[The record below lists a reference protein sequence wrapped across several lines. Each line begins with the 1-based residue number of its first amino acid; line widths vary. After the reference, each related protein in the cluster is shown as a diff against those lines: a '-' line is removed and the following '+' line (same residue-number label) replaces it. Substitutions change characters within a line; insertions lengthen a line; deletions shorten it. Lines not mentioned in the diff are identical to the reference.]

1 MAESPMATA
10 EVGPMAADDGVRMTW
25 NVWPHTK
32 VEASKCVV
40 PVAASFSPIRA
51 AVPPEDIP
59 SVPYLPLRCKTCAS
73 VLNPFSN
80 YDLHAKIWICPFCY
94 GRNHFPPHYASAI
107 SPTNLPAELFPQY
120 LSIEYSLGP
129 HLASSAAAAAPP
141 VFLFILDTCLIEE
154 ELGFL
159 KSALRQAL
167 GLLPENAL
175 VGLISYGTQVQV
187 HELGFSDLPKVY
199 VFRGTKELSKEQ
211 ILDQLGLSPAN
222 ANRAGKLPPMAAAPG
237 GAAGTDVVTRFLLPA
252 SDCEYTLNSVSIFTA
267 GLMFLFFPSLPPSLP
282 PRCCC
287 YVFFFLLR
295 FLHSPI

>member
-1 MAESPMATA
+1 
-10 EVGPMAADDGVRMTW
+10 MAADDGVRMTW
-25 NVWPHTK
+25 NVWPRTK

-40 PVAASFSPIRA
+40 PVAASFAPIRA

-59 SVPYLPLRCKTCAS
+59 SVPYPPLRCKTCAS

-80 YDLHAKIWICPFCY
+80 YDLLAKIWICPFCY
-94 GRNHFPPHYASAI
+94 GRNHFPPHYAAAI

-141 VFLFILDTCLIEE
+141 PVFLFVLDTCLIEE
-154 ELGFL
+154 ELGVL

-199 VFRGTKELSKEQ
+199 VFRGTKELNKEQ

-222 ANRAGKLPPMAAAPG
+222 ATRAGKLPPMAAAPG

-252 SDCEYTLNSVSIFTA
+252 SECEYTLNSVCIFTA
-267 GLMFLFFPSLPPSLP
+267 GLMFLFFFPLPPSKMMLP
-282 PRCCC
+282 CLIYYDFCIC
-287 YVFFFLLR
+287 L
-295 FLHSPI
+295 SDDEK

>member
-40 PVAASFSPIRA
+40 PVAASFAPIRA

-59 SVPYLPLRCKTCAS
+59 SVPYPPLRCKACAS
-73 VLNPFSN
+73 VLNPFSI
-80 YDLHAKIWICPFCY
+80 YDLHAKIWICSFCY

-129 HLASSAAAAAPP
+129 HLAAAPPKAPP
-141 VFLFILDTCLIEE
+141 VFLFVLDACLIEE

-199 VFRGTKELSKEQ
+199 VFRGTKELSQEQ
-211 ILDQLGLSPAN
+211 ILDQLGLSPAS
-222 ANRAGKLPPMAAAPG
+222 ANRAGKLPASG

-252 SDCEYTLNSVSIFTA
+252 SECEYTLNSV
-267 GLMFLFFPSLPPSLP
+267 
-282 PRCCC
+282 
-287 YVFFFLLR
+287 
-295 FLHSPI
+295 